1 MARNRVRDSGGGRT
15 KALLKRLSRQATV
28 LVGVQGKKA
37 EATHKGA
44 PEDSDGEPLTVG
56 EIASVHE
63 FGLGVP
69 ERSWLR
75 GWIDE
80 NRSMIQADLR
90 RGMQRV
96 IEGKLTKEQV
106 ASILGVKYVG
116 EIQKRIAQG
125 IEPPNHPDTVK
136 RKGSSKP
143 LIDTGQL
150 RSAITWVLESAL

>member
-15 KALLKRLSRQATV
+15 KALLKRLSRHSTV

-37 EATHKGA
+37 EATHKDS
-44 PEDSDGEPLTVG
+44 EDSEGEPLTVG
-56 EIASVHE
+56 EIASIHE

-75 GWIDE
+75 AWIEE
-80 NRSMIQADLR
+80 NRSMIQSDLR
-90 RGMQRV
+90 RAMQRV
-96 IEGKLTKEQV
+96 IEGKLTKEQA